1 MKITDVKTYVVD
13 MYRANFVF
21 IEIET
26 DEGITG
32 VGEAT
37 LEYREKAVVQAIEDW
52 REFLI
57 GKDPLDTELIQMHLE
72 RDTYWRYG
80 PVLSSALSG
89 IDIALWDIKGKYYGA
104 PVYQLLGGKV
114 REGLPIYVN
123 AWFAGAKT
131 TPEFVE
137 KAKETVA
144 KGFRALKWDPFG
156 SAYLNLTKQELVD
169 SIDRVAAIREA
180 VGDGVDLLIE
190 CHGRFNM
197 TTSVKIAR
205 ALEGLDVAFIEEP
218 LHVGRIDLYKRL
230 KDQINIPIAAG
241 ERCYNRHEACSL
253 IESGAIDV
261 VQPDIC
267 HVGGIT
273 SLKKVASVAEMN
285 YINVS
290 PHNPMGAGANAATMH
305 VMSTCMNFTYLETMV
320 NDVDWRKDVVTET
333 CYMKDGLLCLSD
345 APGIGIELHKEAF
358 DAHPYKPVTLRHYD
372 GRLTEIRTENSK
384 NWF

>member
-21 IEIET
+21 LEIET

-37 LEYREKAVVQAIEDW
+37 LEYREQAVVQAIQDW

-180 VGDGVDLLIE
+180 VGADFPVLVKVNTNCAGEADAAYAEDIVYYCKQFEALGADAIE
-190 CHGRFNM
+190 LSGYNWLGLGKKKVPTFYLERA
-197 TTSVKIAR
+197 SKIAKEVKIPTI
-205 ALEGLDVAFIEEP
+205 L
-218 LHVGRIDLYKRL
+218 
-230 KDQINIPIAAG
+230 
-241 ERCYNRHEACSL
+241 
-253 IESGAIDV
+253 
-261 VQPDIC
+261 
-267 HVGGIT
+267 VGGIRNMEQVDQI
-273 SLKKVASVAEMN
+273 L
-285 YINVS
+285 
-290 PHNPMGAGANAATMH
+290 AA
-305 VMSTCMNFTYLETMV
+305 
-320 NDVDWRKDVVTET
+320 
-333 CYMKDGLLCLSD
+333 
-345 APGIGIELHKEAF
+345 GIEFVSASRPFICQPDFYNVLEKGEESKCIGCTKCLGNIWTKEGRRC
-358 DAHPYKPVTLRHYD
+358 VTH
-372 GRLTEIRTENSK
+372 EIPEGFPK
-384 NWF
+384 E